1 MYTKSEKRLL
11 VGSRSFFF
19 CILQARRTNKL
30 QRGSH
35 MHCATSSDT
44 NLGCNVWRH
53 GISLRVVILVPKF
66 RDFISAAYPNIV
78 SEALGKVDELLQ
90 TSRAARSPDQ
100 SAMQAHRHQLGCA
113 PPAFIDQI
121 SQIVFE
127 IGGKF
132 STVTKPIDGETH
144 VVLA

>member
-11 VGSRSFFF
+11 VGSRIIFLHPAS
-19 CILQARRTNKL
+19 QANNL

-44 NLGCNVWRH
+44 GRNVWRH

-90 TSRAARSPDQ
+90 TSRAARTPDQ
-100 SAMQAHRHQLGCA
+100 SAMQAHRHHLGCA

-132 STVTKPIDGETH
+132 STMTKPIDGETH